1 MRSKR
6 QCISTFE
13 PATSDGTK
21 NVTIIFISFNRFG
34 SGRVGSVAYTSAIV
48 LEPTFSRFVQP
59 PIIAYPR
66 GMDAKQ
72 RAGEAA
78 LGQVKDGMIVG
89 LGTGSTAKY
98 FIEAVAT
105 AVRAGK
111 LRGIRAVPTSVNSE
125 KLARDA
131 GLPVVTFAQTTKID
145 LTVDGADEVAPDLT
159 LIKGL
164 GGALLREKLVAQN
177 SLKFVVIADASKL
190 VTKLGTKSPLPVE
203 VTPFG
208 FEASER
214 FLRDLACTPTL
225 RRKTNGEIFITDN
238 GNYIF
243 DCNFTEIADPRELN
257 QKLAARAG
265 IVESGLFI
273 DLAHTAIIAD
283 NQTVWTIAK
292 P

>member
-1 MRSKR
+1 
-6 QCISTFE
+6 
-13 PATSDGTK
+13 
-21 NVTIIFISFNRFG
+21 
-34 SGRVGSVAYTSAIV
+34 
-48 LEPTFSRFVQP
+48 VQAA
-59 PIIAYPR
+59 IIAYPR

-72 RAGEAA
+72 RVGEAA
-78 LGQVKDGMIVG
+78 LAHVKDGMIVG
-89 LGTGSTAKY
+89 LGTGSTARF
-98 FIEAVAT
+98 FIEAVGA

-111 LRGIRAVPTSVNSE
+111 LHDIRAVPTSVNSE
-125 KLARDA
+125 KLAREA
-131 GLPVVTFAQTTKID
+131 ALPVVTFAQTSKID

-177 SLKFVVIADASKL
+177 STKFIVIADAGKL

-214 FLRDLACTPTL
+214 FLRDLSCTPTL
-225 RRKTNGEIFITDN
+225 RRNEGGEIFITDN
-238 GNYIF
+238 GNYVF
-243 DCNFTEIADPRELN
+243 DCKFSEIADPRDLN

-273 DLAHTAIIAD
+273 DLATMAIIAD
-283 NQTVWTIAK
+283 NQAVWTIAR

>member
-1 MRSKR
+1 
-6 QCISTFE
+6 
-13 PATSDGTK
+13 
-21 NVTIIFISFNRFG
+21 
-34 SGRVGSVAYTSAIV
+34 
-48 LEPTFSRFVQP
+48 
-59 PIIAYPR
+59 
-66 GMDAKQ
+66 MDAKQ

-78 LGQVKDGMIVG
+78 LQHVKDGMIVG

-98 FIEAVAT
+98 FIEAVAA

-111 LRGIRAVPTSVNSE
+111 LHDIRAVPTSVNSE
-125 KLARDA
+125 KLATA
-131 GLPVVTFAQTTKID
+131 AQLPIVTFAQTARID

-177 SLKFVVIADASKL
+177 SSKLIIIADASKL

-208 FEASER
+208 MEASER
-214 FLRDLACTPTL
+214 FLRDQGCTPTL
-225 RRKTNGEIFITDN
+225 RRNDKGDIFITDN

-243 DCNFTEIADPRELN
+243 HCKFPEIADPRALN
-257 QKLAARAG
+257 VTLATRAG

-273 DLAHTAIIAD
+273 DLAHMAIIAD
-283 NQTVWTIAK
+283 DQTVWTVAR
-292 P
+292 PGTAQ

>member
-1 MRSKR
+1 
-6 QCISTFE
+6 
-13 PATSDGTK
+13 
-21 NVTIIFISFNRFG
+21 
-34 SGRVGSVAYTSAIV
+34 
-48 LEPTFSRFVQP
+48 
-59 PIIAYPR
+59 
-66 GMDAKQ
+66 MDAKQ

-78 LGQVKDGMIVG
+78 LQYVKDGMIVG

-98 FIEAVAT
+98 FIEAVAA

-111 LRGIRAVPTSVNSE
+111 LHDIRAVPTSVNSE
-125 KLARDA
+125 KLATA
-131 GLPVVTFAQTTKID
+131 AQLPIVTFAQTAKID

-177 SLKFVVIADASKL
+177 SNKLIIIADASKL

-208 FEASER
+208 MEASER
-214 FLRDLACTPTL
+214 FLREQGCTPTL
-225 RRKTNGEIFITDN
+225 RRTDNGEVFITDN

-243 DCNFTEIADPRELN
+243 HCKFPEIADPRALN
-257 QKLAARAG
+257 VTLATRAG

-273 DLAHTAIIAD
+273 DLAQMAIIAD
-283 NQTVWTIAK
+283 DQTVWTVAR
-292 P
+292 PGTAQ

>member
-1 MRSKR
+1 VQSDR
-6 QCISTFE
+6 QIDGHQRH
-13 PATSDGTK
+13 PAAEQDRRNQEK
-21 NVTIIFISFNRFG
+21 HCDLKPI
-34 SGRVGSVAYTSAIV
+34 
-48 LEPTFSRFVQP
+48 FSRFVQAA
-59 PIIAYPR
+59 IIAYPR

-72 RAGEAA
+72 RVGEAA
-78 LGQVKDGMIVG
+78 LAHVKDGMIVG
-89 LGTGSTAKY
+89 LGTGSTARF
-98 FIEAVAT
+98 FIEAVGA

-111 LRGIRAVPTSVNSE
+111 LHDIRAVPTSVNSE
-125 KLARDA
+125 KLAREA
-131 GLPVVTFAQTTKID
+131 ALPVVTFAQTSKID

-177 SLKFVVIADASKL
+177 STKFIVIADAGKL

-214 FLRDLACTPTL
+214 FLRDLSCTPTL
-225 RRKTNGEIFITDN
+225 RRNEGGEIFITDN
-238 GNYIF
+238 GNYVF
-243 DCNFTEIADPRELN
+243 DCKFSEIADPRDLN

-273 DLAHTAIIAD
+273 DLATMAIIAD
-283 NQTVWTIAK
+283 NQAVWTIAR

>member
-1 MRSKR
+1 
-6 QCISTFE
+6 
-13 PATSDGTK
+13 
-21 NVTIIFISFNRFG
+21 
-34 SGRVGSVAYTSAIV
+34 
-48 LEPTFSRFVQP
+48 
-59 PIIAYPR
+59 
-66 GMDAKQ
+66 MDAKQ
-72 RAGEAA
+72 RAAEAA
-78 LGQVKDGMIVG
+78 MQHVKDGMIVG
-89 LGTGSTAKY
+89 LGTGSTAKF
-98 FIEAVAT
+98 FIEAVGA

-111 LRGIRAVPTSVNSE
+111 LRDIRGVPTSINSE
-125 KLARDA
+125 KLAEA
-131 GLPVVTFAQTTKID
+131 NQIPVLTFAQTARID

-177 SLKFVVIADASKL
+177 SSMLIIIADASKL
-190 VTKLGTKSPLPVE
+190 VTKLGTKAPLPVE

-208 FEASER
+208 HEASER
-214 FLRDLACTPTL
+214 FLRDLGATPTL
-225 RRKTNGEIFITDN
+225 RRTPAGEIFITDN

-243 DCNFTEIADPRELN
+243 DCNFHEIADPRELN

-283 NQTVWTIAK
+283 NQTVWTIAR